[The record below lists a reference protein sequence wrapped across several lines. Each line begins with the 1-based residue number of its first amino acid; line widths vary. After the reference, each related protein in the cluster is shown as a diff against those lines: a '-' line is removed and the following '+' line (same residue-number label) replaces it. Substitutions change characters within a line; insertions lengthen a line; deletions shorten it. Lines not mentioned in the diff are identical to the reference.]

1 MAVYSNGNESEDKT
15 IEKSRA
21 TYALATFFTC
31 FPTSRCLCK
40 HGVQRMRI
48 LINVYLELRSS

>member
-1 MAVYSNGNESEDKT
+1 MPVYSNGSESEDKT
-15 IEKSRA
+15 IEKSQV

-40 HGVQRMRI
+40 H
-48 LINVYLELRSS
+48 